1 MIKDQDFL
9 VASIINIHFLATPN
23 VSSISCIA
31 FSFVDVS
38 SFFVYSQAVSVW
50 VAITV
55 FIMNQISLCM
65 AFLDTTCGTQ
75 FIDKTVL

>member
-9 VASIINIHFLATPN
+9 VASIINIHFFATPN

-50 VAITV
+50 GSYYCIYNKSDIT
-55 FIMNQISLCM
+55 L

>member
-38 SFFVYSQAVSVW
+38 FFFLYIAKLFLYG

-55 FIMNQISLCM
+55 FIINQISLWL
-65 AFLDTTCGTQ
+65 F
-75 FIDKTVL
+75 